1 MKKIHILLIAS
12 VCLSAIGSVEASGT
26 IYWQSPLNRTMFTSD
41 GKPWGRGFHFE
52 LGSFKNNFVP
62 TTANTAQWATNWV
75 PAQRIGLANANNN
88 SFVGT
93 YVFTNNPVPFTN
105 GAKAYIWGFRGSEVS
120 GEWFLAEKS
129 DWKWFNAEDAPL
141 PKTFSTGSANAIVGT
156 INTNADAPFHIK
168 TAAITNALPP
178 VTSWPDWA
186 TEELGQVPTSGPSG
200 DLNTNKITD
209 AWEYALN
216 SPTSGQTP
224 NAAKWLQWAEVNGG
238 KYLEIHIPRR
248 RDHAASFTV
257 EVTSDLVNG
266 PWISGPEVTE
276 IVADTPSAL
285 VVRDKIPL
293 GQGADR
299 RFMRVKVSV
308 GS

>member
-1 MKKIHILLIAS
+1 MKKLRILPIVF
-12 VCLSAIGSVEASGT
+12 VCLFAIGPVWADGT
-26 IYWQSPLNRTMFTSD
+26 INWTSPLNRTMLTSD
-41 GKPWGRGFHFE
+41 SQPWGSGFHFE

-62 TTANTAQWATNWV
+62 AATNTAQWAANWV
-75 PAQRIGLANANNN
+75 PAQRSGYNIATR
-88 SFVGT
+88 SFGGSHT
-93 YVFTNNPVPFTN
+93 FTNNPSPFIN

-129 DWKWFNAEDAPL
+129 DWKWFNAGDGL
-141 PKTFSTGSANAIVGT
+141 PPKIFSTGSASAIVGT
-156 INTNADAPFHIK
+156 INTNTNASFHIQ
-168 TAAITNALPP
+168 TAAITDALPP
-178 VTSWPDWA
+178 ATSWPDWA
-186 TEELGQVPTSGPSG
+186 EEELGQVPPPGPSG
-200 DLNTNKITD
+200 DLNTNEITD
-209 AWEYALN
+209 AWEYALHE
-216 SPTSGQTP
+216 STPGETP
-224 NAAKWLQWAEVNGG
+224 NAAKWLQWAEVNGD

-248 RDHAASFTV
+248 RDHAATFTV

-266 PWISGPEVTE
+266 PWVSGPEVTE
-276 IVADTPSAL
+276 IVGDTPAAL